1 MPRKSKSGDGR
12 RNNRPPTQYQFKRGQ
27 SGNKKGRPKSPPP
40 SFMMLVEE
48 ELDGKHS
55 INVGTRQIQVPLK
68 RLLVKQ
74 LFRLALK
81 GNTKALLLSL
91 DMVEALQKT
100 NAKKHAQTLRPKLNP
115 DDFKDMSEAE
125 LTALYFKTLR
135 QVNGDEDEDAYLYHP
150 VGRRGSPSFL
160 AHGARRPYP

>member
-1 MPRKSKSGDGR
+1 MPRKSKPGDGR
-12 RNNRPPTQYQFKRGQ
+12 RNNKPPTQHQFKPGQ
-27 SGNKKGRPKSPPP
+27 CGNKKGRPKKRP
-40 SFMMLVEE
+40 STVLDYAEE

-81 GNTKALLLSL
+81 GNIKALLMSL
-91 DMVEALQKT
+91 EMLDTIQKA
-100 NAKKHAQTLRPKLNP
+100 NAKRHAQMLKPRMNAE
-115 DDFKDMSEAE
+115 DFKNMTEEE

-135 QVNGDEDEDAYLYHP
+135 QVNGNDEEDA
-150 VGRRGSPSFL
+150 
-160 AHGARRPYP
+160 

>member
-1 MPRKSKSGDGR
+1 MLPPKPNAQDGR
-12 RNNRPPTQYQFKRGQ
+12 RNNKPPKQYQFKQGQ

-40 SFMMLVEE
+40 SFMSLVEE
-48 ELDGKHS
+48 ELESKHS
-55 INVGTRQIQVPLK
+55 INVGPRQIHVPLK

-91 DMVEALQKT
+91 DMVEAIQKT
-100 NAKKHAQTLRPKLNP
+100 NAKKHAQMLKPRMKPE
-115 DDFKDMSEAE
+115 DFKGMTDAE

-135 QVNGDEDEDAYLYHP
+135 QVNGEEEEEA
-150 VGRRGSPSFL
+150 
-160 AHGARRPYP
+160 